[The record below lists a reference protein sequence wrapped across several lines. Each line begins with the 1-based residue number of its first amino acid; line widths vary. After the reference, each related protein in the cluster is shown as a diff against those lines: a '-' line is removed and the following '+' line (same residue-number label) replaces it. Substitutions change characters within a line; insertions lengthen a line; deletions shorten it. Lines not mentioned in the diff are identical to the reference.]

1 MITYDE
7 SKRQL
12 NLRKHGIDLAELEGA
27 FDFPLVTTEDTRCAY
42 GEQRLK
48 SLAQWR
54 GRVVVLIWTPR
65 ANHAHLI
72 SCRHADKHETR
83 RYLAVL

>member
-1 MITYDE
+1 M
-7 SKRQL
+7 
-12 NLRKHGIDLAELEGA
+12 ELTWPSWKA
-27 FDFPLVTTEDTRCAY
+27 PLISRWWTTEDTRCAY
-42 GEQRLK
+42 GEQRMK

-72 SCRHADKHETR
+72 SCRHADKHQTR